1 MKELLCQLS
10 YKGILGWT
18 AELESATSWATTRR
32 SNPTELR
39 PHGDYDGTR
48 THGLQRDR
56 LALFATE
63 LHSHNGA
70 RAHFRTCG
78 SGSGK
83 TASPKHWHDQLLQYL
98 FSTHHKT
105 NSSLEALF
113 FCVFGEY
120 LTRVPGDP
128 LLTLSSD

>member
-63 LHSHNGA
+63 LRSQILAVPAGFEPA
-70 RAHFRTCG
+70 TFRL
-78 SGSGK
+78 
-83 TASPKHWHDQLLQYL
+83 TAGRSA
-98 FSTHHKT
+98 
-105 NSSLEALF
+105 N
-113 FCVFGEY
+113 
-120 LTRVPGDP
+120 
-128 LLTLSSD
+128 

>member
-63 LHSHNGA
+63 LHSHNGGSC
-70 RAHFRTCG
+70 RVRTCDFPVNG
-78 SGSGK
+78 R
-83 TASPKHWHDQLLQYL
+83 TLCQL
-98 FSTHHKT
+98 S
-105 NSSLEALF
+105 
-113 FCVFGEY
+113 
-120 LTRVPGDP
+120 
-128 LLTLSSD
+128 

>member
-63 LHSHNGA
+63 LHSHMVMREG
-70 RAHFRTCG
+70 FEP
-78 SGSGK
+78 S
-83 TASPKHWHDQLLQYL
+83 
-98 FSTHHKT
+98 
-105 NSSLEALF
+105 NSALK
-113 FCVFGEY
+113 G
-120 LTRVPGDP
+120 R
-128 LLTLSSD
+128 